1 MIYES
6 ALWLPTGVGKR
17 QTLSRAGSSVLSSD
31 ACWDMHLFGLSG
43 PQFHPINFKKGKDY
57 FFLSHLNFGVLQQE
71 LGPIFSETLVL
82 PSSDLPPLPFLF
94 LHSWCYFKLRLPAKI
109 CTLLITCQLLCAM
122 FNALSRLHQVCSES
136 RRLTAAWVPG
146 RLGGG
151 PTGVYWGLLFPLL
164 ALNSVFR
171 PSPGPA
177 CSPFKVYS
185 TAC

>member
-1 MIYES
+1 MVEYAFIWS
-6 ALWLPTGVGKR
+6 LWASVSPHKFLKGKR
-17 QTLSRAGSSVLSSD
+17 LFFSPTLILV
-31 ACWDMHLFGLSG
+31 C
-43 PQFHPINFKKGKDY
+43 
-57 FFLSHLNFGVLQQE
+57 
-71 LGPIFSETLVL
+71 FSKNWVQYYQRHWL

-164 ALNSVFR
+164 ALTSVFK
-171 PSPGPA
+171 PSPDPA

-185 TAC
+185 TSC